1 MYGFNRVGDLIWAG
15 ADSMARGFLIGATS
29 GRTTLAG
36 EGLQHCDGHSQVLA
50 STVPSL
56 QAYDPAFAFEVAEIV
71 KDGLRRMYGDD
82 PEDVFY
88 YLTLYNEPYKQ
99 PEMPEGAAEGIVRG
113 LYKFADAPEGC
124 RHRASILFSGS
135 AQGAA
140 REAQQ
145 LLAEHHDV
153 GAELWSVTSY
163 KSLREDALSAE
174 RWNRL
179 HPTEQARTPYVTEV
193 LTDAEGPFVAVTDF
207 MKAVPD
213 QVARWVP
220 GTFLPLGTDGF
231 GRSDTRAA
239 LRRHF
244 ETDAPN
250 VVVAVLQALAQ
261 SGEGKQEAVAD
272 AIARYELDTEAP
284 DPPIA

>member
-1 MYGFNRVGDLIWAG
+1 MYG
-15 ADSMARGFLIGATS
+15 
-29 GRTTLAG
+29 
-36 EGLQHCDGHSQVLA
+36 EQ
-50 STVPSL
+50 
-56 QAYDPAFAFEVAEIV
+56 
-71 KDGLRRMYGDD
+71 

-88 YLTLYNEPYKQ
+88 YLTLYNEPYNQ

-113 LYKFADAPEGC
+113 VYKFADAPEGC
-124 RHRASILFSGS
+124 RHRATILFSGS

-163 KSLREDALSAE
+163 KALREDALTAE

-179 HPTEQARTPYVTEV
+179 HPTEQPQTPYVTEA
-193 LTDAEGPFVAVTDF
+193 LADAEGPFVAVTDF

-213 QVARWVP
+213 QIARWVP
-220 GTFLPLGTDGF
+220 GTFLPLGTDGY

-250 VVVAVLQALAQ
+250 VVVTVLQALAQ

-284 DPPIA
+284 DPRIA